1 MNDHALVLGLWL
13 RLTTNVRSKPQ
24 TCVMFNRDEE
34 HKESLMWLSLWENSG
49 PQDWVEVLRK
59 IRWGFRGAL
68 YSDAYD
74 YI

>member
-49 PQDWVEVLRK
+49 P
-59 IRWGFRGAL
+59 
-68 YSDAYD
+68 
-74 YI
+74 